1 MAFPSRVPL
10 WSGVTGLCVLGL
22 AIASMAGVEAAPQG
36 AAAAVAPIP
45 DRIEF
50 NRDVRPILS
59 DKCYKCH
66 GPGTQMATLRFDSEE
81 GAKKALRGD
90 RYAIVPG
97 DPDHSQMILRITAT
111 DPKVRMPQREDALGA
126 RDVEILRR
134 WVAQGAAWQKHWA
147 YIPPVRPA
155 VPAVRDKG
163 WVRHPIDAFVLA
175 RLEHEGMKPSPE
187 ADRATLLRR
196 VSLDL
201 TGLPPTLAEI
211 DAFIADKSPGAY
223 EKVVDRLLASPRYGE
238 RMAFTWLDAAR
249 YADSSGYQSDGERYM
264 WRWRDWVIDAFNSNK
279 PFDQFTVEQ
288 LAGDLLPNATLDQRI
303 ATGFNRNHRT
313 NSEGGVIPEEY
324 QVEYVVDRVD
334 TTGTV
339 FMGMTV
345 GCARCHTHRYDPIPH
360 KDYYQLFSYFNTIPE
375 NGKGRRIG
383 NSPPM
388 LKAPLPDQAAELKRL
403 DGQLAAAD
411 AAFAK
416 LEPQLVQSQ
425 HAWEGV
431 LTGQP
436 IAWQPSLGLVA
447 HYPLDGSLTPRIA
460 VTRDGKPAPDA
471 SIQNGGVTFAAGKVG
486 GAASFD
492 GKGFVQG
499 TDLTGFTLHG
509 YYEDAYSMAAWVY
522 PTAPTGAIVTKV
534 FDAVEPQGHALNLK
548 DGKLEYDN
556 VNKWVDEAIRLQTRQ
571 TLPLNEWHHV
581 AVTFD
586 GARTA
591 DGVKIYVDGQVWPF
605 DILVD
610 DLNNRRASRP
620 QPLRIGGGGGPDN
633 RFRGRIGN
641 VLVYNR
647 ALTAPEVAVL
657 ANASSV
663 NDIAAKPEASR
674 TTAERE
680 KIRDYFLEHDAPA
693 PVKAAWKAVLDARA
707 RRNAFY
713 DTVPTVMVMEEMAA
727 PRESHILLRG
737 SYDRPGD
744 KVTPVLPSAV
754 ASADDNA
761 KYAPNRLGLAQW
773 LVNPS
778 HPLLARV
785 TVNRFWQ
792 MYFGTGIVKTAE
804 DFGSQGDVP
813 SHPDLLDWLATE
825 FMRTKWDVKAVQ
837 KAIVMSATY
846 RQSSKAAAEQ
856 MQQDP
861 DNRLLARGP
870 RFRLPA
876 QVVRDQALALS
887 GLLANKVGGP
897 SVKPYQPAGLWEEL
911 ADETYVQDH
920 GDSLYRRSL
929 YTFWRRTM
937 PPPNMANFDAS
948 SREAHV
954 VRQNATN
961 TPLQALNLMN
971 DVQFLEASRVMAER
985 VMKEGGATPETRV
998 AFAFRLATGR
1008 TPTAAER
1015 DVLLKFYTYQ
1025 RDTFQ
1030 ARPEAAVKYLAQG
1043 ERPRDE
1049 KLNAAELA
1057 AYATLSSFVL
1067 NLDETITKG

>member
-1 MAFPSRVPL
+1 MAACFA
-10 WSGVTGLCVLGL
+10 GL
-22 AIASMAGVEAAPQG
+22 AIAWVAAIEAAPQG
-36 AAAAVAPIP
+36 SAAAAAAAAAPIP
-45 DRIEF
+45 ERIEF

-81 GAKKALRGD
+81 EAKKALRGD
-90 RYAIVPG
+90 RYAILPG
-97 DPDHSQMILRITAT
+97 DPDHSQLMLRITAT
-111 DPKVRMPQREDALGA
+111 DPKLRMPQREDALAA

-134 WVAQGAAWQKHWA
+134 WITQGASWQKHWA
-147 YIPPVRPA
+147 YIPPMRPA
-155 VPAVRDKG
+155 VPAVKDTA
-163 WVRHPIDAFVLA
+163 WVRNPIDAFVLA
-175 RLEHEGMKPSPE
+175 RLEREGLKPSPE

-201 TGLPPTLAEI
+201 VGLPATLAEI
-211 DAFIADKSPGAY
+211 DAFVADTSPRAY

-238 RMAFTWLDAAR
+238 RMAVTWLDAAR

-264 WRWRDWVIDAFNSNK
+264 WRWRDWVIDAFNRNK

-288 LAGDLLPNATLDQRI
+288 LAGDLLPNPTLDQRI

-345 GCARCHTHRYDPIPH
+345 GCARCHSHKYDPIPH

-383 NSPPM
+383 NSPPI
-388 LKAPLPDQAAELKRL
+388 LKAPLPEQAAELQRL
-403 DGQLAAAD
+403 DGQLGAAN

-416 LEPQLVQSQ
+416 LEPQLAASQ
-425 HAWEGV
+425 QTWERSLAGAA
-431 LTGQP
+431 
-436 IAWQPSLGLVA
+436 IAWQPSRGLVA
-447 HYPLDGSLTPRIA
+447 HYPLDGNLTPRVA

-471 SIQNGGVTFAAGKVG
+471 TNPNGGVTFDAGKVG
-486 GAASFD
+486 EAASFD

-499 TDLTGFTLHG
+499 TDLTGFVLHG

-522 PTAPTGAIVTKV
+522 PTAATGAIVTKV
-534 FDAVEPQGHALNLK
+534 SDTVEPQGHALNLK

-556 VNKWVDEAIRLQTRQ
+556 VNKWVDEAIRLQTKQ

-591 DGVKIYVDGQVWPF
+591 EGVKIYVDGEVWPF
-605 DILVD
+605 DIAVD
-610 DLNNRRASRP
+610 DLNNRRAPRP

-633 RFRGRIGN
+633 RFKGRIDN

-647 ALTAPEVAVL
+647 ALTGAEVAVL
-657 ANASSV
+657 ASAASV
-663 NDIAAKPEASR
+663 NDIAAKPDASR
-674 TTAERE
+674 TAAERE

-693 PVKAAWKAVLDARA
+693 PVKAAWQSVLDARA
-707 RRNAFY
+707 QRDAFY
-713 DTVPTVMVMEEMAA
+713 DTIPTVMVMEEMAV
-727 PRESHILLRG
+727 PRESHLLLRG
-737 SYDRPGD
+737 SYDRPGE

-761 KYAPNRLGLAQW
+761 KYPPNRLGLAQW

-792 MYFGTGIVKTAE
+792 MYFGTGIVRTAE
-804 DFGSQGDVP
+804 DFGSQGELP
-813 SHPDLLDWLATE
+813 SHPELLDWLATE
-825 FMRTKWDVKAVQ
+825 FVRTKWDVKAMQ

-846 RQSSKAAAEQ
+846 RQSSKASAEQ
-856 MQQDP
+856 TQQDP

-876 QVVRDQALALS
+876 PVVRDQALALA
-887 GLLANKVGGP
+887 GLLVNKVGGP
-897 SVKPYQPAGLWEEL
+897 SVKPYQPPGLWEEL

-920 GDSLYRRSL
+920 GEGLYRRSL

-937 PPPNMANFDAS
+937 PPPSMANFDAS
-948 SREAHV
+948 SRESHV
-954 VRQNATN
+954 VRQSATN

-985 VMKEGGATPETRV
+985 VMKEGGTAPDSRV

-1008 TPTAAER
+1008 APTAAER
-1015 DVLLKFYTYQ
+1015 AVLLEFYTYQ
-1025 RDTFQ
+1025 REAFQ
-1030 ARPEAAVKYLAQG
+1030 ATPDAAAKYLKQG

-1049 KLNAAELA
+1049 TLNATDLA
-1057 AYATLSSFVL
+1057 AYAALSSFVL